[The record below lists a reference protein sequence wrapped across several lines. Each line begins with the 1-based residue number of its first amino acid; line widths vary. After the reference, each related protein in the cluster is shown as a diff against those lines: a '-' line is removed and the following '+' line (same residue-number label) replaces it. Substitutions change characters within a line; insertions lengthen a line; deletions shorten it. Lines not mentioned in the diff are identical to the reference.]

1 MSTGQTVYVKD
12 MEEFDKHIKEDK
24 VVFVDFYA
32 DWCPPCKKL
41 GVEFDKEM
49 ANSKGWNLLKIDVD
63 KEELAAASENH

>member
-32 DWCPPCKKL
+32 DW
-41 GVEFDKEM
+41 
-49 ANSKGWNLLKIDVD
+49 
-63 KEELAAASENH
+63 